1 MKIIKPKRTVDIAVI
16 QLRKAILDGTYPPET
31 KLPPE
36 RQLAEKMGINRL
48 TLRAALSHLESEGL
62 VQPRH
67 GQGVLVLDYKKFGSL
82 NLMAHLN
89 NDEALIELFTLR
101 RSFAAEAIA
110 FACERASVTHINKLR
125 SIARRQEDIEDSEAF
140 LEGDLEF
147 TKQMIIA
154 SQSLPL
160 TLLFN
165 TLERITRTQPNLAMQ
180 MLADRKAAC
189 SSYYALIALIRY
201 RDPDLARKAIL
212 GLTSEKDNL
221 KLKKALAKD

>member
-1 MKIIKPKRTVDIAVI
+1 MKVIKPKRAVDIAVY
-16 QLRKAILDGTYPPET
+16 QLRKAILCGEYPPET

-36 RQLAEKMGINRL
+36 RTLAAQMGINRL
-48 TLRAALSHLESEGL
+48 TLRSALSHLESEGL

-67 GQGVLVLDYKKFGSL
+67 GQGVLVLDYKKFGNL
-82 NLMAHLN
+82 DLMAHLD

-110 FACERASVTHINKLR
+110 FACERASVNHINKLR
-125 SIARRQEDIEDSEAF
+125 AIARRQEDTEDPNDF

-160 TLLFN
+160 TFLFN
-165 TLERITRTQPNLAMQ
+165 TLERVTRTQPNLAMQ

-189 SSYYALIALIRY
+189 SSYYALIALLRH
-201 RDPDLARKAIL
+201 RDPNLARRAIL
-212 GLTSEKDNL
+212 GHTSERDKI
-221 KLKKALAKD
+221 KLKKVLAKD